1 MGVSRSGY
9 YDWRNRAPSEHTKED
24 QKLLSR
30 IQYHFGRSHGIYGSP
45 RILKDL
51 QEENIAVA
59 RKRVA
64 RIMRENHLVARC
76 VNAFKRTTIKDS
88 ALPYADNIL
97 GQDFSASEPNRR
109 WVSDITYLRTEE
121 GWLYLAVVMDLYSRA
136 IVGWAMDRHMDAS
149 LISAALEMALKA
161 RSIDSEL
168 LLHSDRGSQY
178 CSRGYQSALEKRGI
192 RCV

>member
-1 MGVSRSGY
+1 M
-9 YDWRNRAPSEHTKED
+9 PSSA
-24 QKLLSR
+24 QQSR
-30 IQYHFGRSHGIYGSP
+30 IRH
-45 RILKDL
+45 
-51 QEENIAVA
+51 
-59 RKRVA
+59 
-64 RIMRENHLVARC
+64 C
-76 VNAFKRTTIKDS
+76 RTLTTFLS
-88 ALPYADNIL
+88 
-97 GQDFSASEPNRR
+97 QDFSASEPNRR